1 MALDTADAMPGHRWV
16 LAGCLLL
23 LLGLFAMLAASTQ
36 LRPHEQRPVTVVDLS
51 PDARFGEA
59 VRRVE
64 LRFDLPPTERSQ
76 GRWAL
81 WFPREPVV
89 GLHLTRA
96 DGWRSEIRDFF
107 RVGDDEGM
115 FPNGYGF
122 VLPADWQGPVQLDV
136 RYEGLLQAN
145 LAPVLARAGDVRRIE
160 RSGVALS
167 AALYGALLALATLA
181 LALAYASRDRL
192 FLGFFGVVFGLALLL
207 QAANGHLYGLPA
219 GHVFGHWGLQ
229 GTAALALLYAAATQ
243 CLIEAYAMPRRHRRA
258 RLTRAIAAAL
268 VLLAALCLLNLR
280 ALAPLVWPLTLL
292 GWALSGTASIA
303 MLVDATRRGVRLA
316 GWVLIAAVV
325 ATVGGVWITLVRL
338 GMLAD
343 IALLHFAYQGAL
355 VAFVF
360 GLGLALISRIGDYRD
375 QRDRDRL
382 ARLDTER
389 KMQRER
395 ARANLTTA
403 LQTQLNG
410 LDPGEL
416 PWQGFRLL
424 MDHLLPLVPH
434 ESCVAV
440 LRGYQGRDH
449 LLVEPADALPAIE
462 HEIQRRGLILRR
474 QATAGIALQQPVQA
488 SSGGPVVAM
497 EALVPLQVR
506 APGWAALLLRRAG
519 GEGFTTDEMSVIGE
533 LLRLTQLQVDQAA
546 AAVKLRRSAEID
558 ALTGTMNR
566 RTLDL
571 WVERTFAD
579 AERTA
584 RPVSVLFVDLD
595 HFKSVNDRY
604 GHACGDDCLRAVST
618 ALRSVL
624 SEADMFGRYG
634 GEEFIAVL
642 PGHDGAEA
650 RAIGERMRTAVENVE
665 VRHEGL
671 RVRLTVSIGIATRQ
685 PGEDAPAAAIA
696 RADKALYAAK
706 RQGRNCVQ
714 VAPAV
719 FS

>member
-1 MALDTADAMPGHRWV
+1 MAVVTPDAMPGHRWV
-16 LAGCLLL
+16 LAGCLVL

-36 LRPHEQRPVTVVDLS
+36 LRPGEQRAVDVVDV
-51 PDARFGEA
+51 PAGDRFGA
-59 VRRVE
+59 SVRRVE
-64 LRFDLPPTERSQ
+64 LRFDLPPTGRSQ

-81 WFPREPVV
+81 WFPREPVAD
-89 GLHLTRA
+89 LYLTRA
-96 DGWRSEIRDFF
+96 DGWHSEHRGFF
-107 RVGDDEGM
+107 RVSGDEGM
-115 FPNGYGF
+115 FPNGFSF
-122 VLPADWQGPVQLDV
+122 VLPADWEGPVRLDV
-136 RYEGLLQAN
+136 HYIGAFQAN

-192 FLGFFGVVFGLALLL
+192 FLGFFGVVFGLVLLL
-207 QAANGHLYGLPA
+207 QAANGHLYSLPA
-219 GHVFGHWGLQ
+219 GHLLGHWGLQ
-229 GTAALALLYAAATQ
+229 GTAALGLLYAAATQ
-243 CLIEAYAMPRRHRRA
+243 RLIEAYAMPQRHRWRRTDRA
-258 RLTRAIAAAL
+258 VLAGL

-280 ALAPLVWPLTLL
+280 VLAPFAWWLTVI
-292 GWALSGTASIA
+292 GWVVSGTVSIA
-303 MLVDATRRGVRLA
+303 MLVDAARRGVRLA
-316 GWVLIAAVV
+316 GWVLTAAVA
-325 ATVGGVWITLVRL
+325 ATLGGLWVTLVRL
-338 GMLAD
+338 GWIAD
-343 IALLHFAYQGAL
+343 VALLHFVYQGAL
-355 VAFVF
+355 VAFAF

-389 KMQRER
+389 KMRRER
-395 ARANLTTA
+395 ARADLATA
-403 LQTQLNG
+403 LQTRLEG

-474 QATAGIALQQPVQA
+474 QAMAGIALQQPVQA
-488 SSGGPVVAM
+488 ASGGPVVAM

-506 APGWAALLLRRAG
+506 APGWAVLLLRRAG
-519 GEGFTTDEMSVIGE
+519 GEGFTTEEMSVIGE
-533 LLRLTQLQVDQAA
+533 LVRLAQLQVDQAA

-571 WVERTFAD
+571 WVERTFAE
-579 AERTA
+579 AERSG

-604 GHACGDDCLRAVST
+604 GHACGDDCLRAVSA

-624 SEADMFGRYG
+624 SDADMFGRYG

-650 RAIGERMRTAVENVE
+650 RTIGERMRTAVENVE
-665 VRHEGL
+665 VRHDGQ

-685 PGEDAPAAAIA
+685 PGEHAPAAAIA

-714 VAPAV
+714 VAPAI

>member
-1 MALDTADAMPGHRWV
+1 MALDIAEAMPGHRWV

-23 LLGLFAMLAASTQ
+23 LAGLFAMLVSSTQ
-36 LRPHEQRPVTVVDLS
+36 LRPGEQRPVEVVAAS
-51 PDARFGEA
+51 TDARFGDASRRA
-59 VRRVE
+59 V
-64 LRFDLPPTERSQ
+64 LRFDLPPTQRSQ

-81 WFPREPVV
+81 WFAREPVV
-89 GLHLTRA
+89 DMHLTRA
-96 DGWRSEIRDFF
+96 DGWRSEVRGFF
-107 RVGDDEGM
+107 QVREDEGM
-115 FPNGYGF
+115 FPNGYSF
-122 VLPADWQGPVQLDV
+122 VLPADWQGPVQLEV
-136 RYEGLLQAN
+136 HYAGVLQAN
-145 LAPVLARAGDVRRIE
+145 IAPVLARAGDVRRIE

-167 AALYGALLALATLA
+167 ASLYGALLALATLA
-181 LALAYASRDRL
+181 LALAYATRDRL
-192 FLGFFGVVFGLALLL
+192 FLGFFGVAFGLALLL

-219 GHVFGHWGLQ
+219 GQLFGHWGVQ
-229 GTAALALLYAAATQ
+229 GMAALALLYAAATQ
-243 CLIEAYAMPRRHRRA
+243 CLIEAYAMPRRHRWIH
-258 RLTRAIAAAL
+258 LTRPVIGTL
-268 VLLAALCLLNLR
+268 VLLAALCLLNLDV
-280 ALAPLVWPLTLL
+280 LAPLVWPLTIVS
-292 GWALSGTASIA
+292 WAASGTASIV

-316 GWVLIAAVV
+316 GWVLLAALM
-325 ATVGGVWITLVRL
+325 ATLGGAWMALVRL

-343 IALLHFAYQGAL
+343 IALLHFAYQGTL

-506 APGWAALLLRRAG
+506 APGWAVLLLRRAG
-519 GEGFTTDEMSVIGE
+519 GDGFTTEEMSVIGE
-533 LLRLTQLQVDQAA
+533 LLRLVQLQVDQAA
-546 AAVKLRRSAEID
+546 TAVKLRRSAEID

-571 WVERTFAD
+571 WVERSFAD
-579 AERTA
+579 AERTG

-665 VRHEGL
+665 VRHEGQ

-685 PGEDAPAAAIA
+685 PGEQAPAAAIA

>member
-1 MALDTADAMPGHRWV
+1 MAVDRAGAMPGHRWA
-16 LAGCLLL
+16 LAACLGLL
-23 LLGLFAMLAASTQ
+23 VGLFAMLMASTQ
-36 LRPHEQRPVTVVDLS
+36 LRPGALQPVEVIGDAGE
-51 PDARFGEA
+51 ARFGA
-59 VRRVE
+59 AARLLR
-64 LRFDLPPTERSQ
+64 LRFDLPPTEPTQ

-81 WFPREPVV
+81 WFPREPVT
-89 GLHLTRA
+89 GLHLVRD
-96 DGWRSEIRDFF
+96 DGWRSETRDFF
-107 RVGDDEGM
+107 EVGDDEGM

-122 VLPADWQGPVQLDV
+122 VLPSDWHGPIELDV
-136 RYEGLLQAN
+136 RYDGVMQARV
-145 LAPVLARAGDVRRIE
+145 APVLARAGEVRRIE
-160 RSGVALS
+160 RSGVAVS

-181 LALAYASRDRL
+181 LSLAYASRDRL
-192 FLGFFGVVFGLALLL
+192 FLGFFGVVFALVLLL

-219 GHVFGHWGLQ
+219 GRLFGFWGLQ
-229 GTAALALLYAAATQ
+229 GVAALALLYAAAMQ
-243 CLIEAYAMPRRHRRA
+243 WLIEAYAMPRGHRWA
-258 RLTRAIAAAL
+258 RTSRGVAVAL
-268 VLLAALCLLNLR
+268 VVLAALCLLNIP
-280 ALAPLVWPLTLL
+280 ALAPLAWPVTAL
-292 GWALSGTASIA
+292 GWAVSGMVAVA
-303 MLVDATRRGVRLA
+303 MLYDASRRGVRLA
-316 GWVLIAAVV
+316 GGVLVPGAIAV
-325 ATVGGVWITLVRL
+325 AGGLWMALVRL
-338 GMLAD
+338 GLVGETS
-343 IALLHFAYQGAL
+343 LLHFAYQGAL
-355 VAFVF
+355 VVFVF
-360 GLGLALISRIGDYRD
+360 ALGLALISRISDYRD

-389 KMQRER
+389 KMQREM

-403 LQTQLNG
+403 LQTQLSG
-410 LDPGEL
+410 VDPGQL

-424 MDHLLPLVPH
+424 MDYLLPLVPH

-449 LLVEPADALPAIE
+449 LLVEPADALPAFE

-488 SSGGPVVAM
+488 SAGGPVVAM

-506 APGWAALLLRRAG
+506 APGWAVLLLRRAG
-519 GEGFTTDEMSVIGE
+519 GDGFTTEEMSVIGE
-533 LLRLTQLQVDQAA
+533 LLRLVQLQVDQAA
-546 AAVKLRRSAEID
+546 AAVKLRRSAEMD

-566 RTLDL
+566 RTIDL
-571 WVERTFAD
+571 WVERTFAE
-579 AERTA
+579 AERSG

-595 HFKSVNDRY
+595 HFKSVNDRF
-604 GHACGDDCLRAVST
+604 GHACGDDCLRAVSV

-624 SEADMFGRYG
+624 SDADMFGRYG

-650 RAIGERMRTAVENVE
+650 RAIGERMRTAVENVDL
-665 VRHEGL
+665 RHEGQ

-685 PGEDAPAAAIA
+685 KGEDDPAAAIA

-714 VAPAV
+714 VAPAI

>member
-338 GMLAD
+338 GVLAD

-506 APGWAALLLRRAG
+506 APGWAVLLLRRAG

-579 AERTA
+579 AERTG